1 MARVSLKSVA
11 IVVLGLAISCPTL
24 LMAADPVPAAAS
36 PAPGSTPPARPAR
49 DKVKG
54 ERLVITLQYTPA
66 FDIAKTLSNHFQ
78 GSDADV
84 RIVADSMSNS
94 LLISAPAP
102 EADEVKALVQVL
114 DRRPKSVVVEAT
126 VLEGPPAG
134 DPAAQGKGL
143 DDRQYNGPAAKVA
156 AKVAAKIADDLKAGR
171 IKSIRKL
178 QLRTINNQLAQA
190 NSNEGHDGAP
200 ATVPTAPGK
209 PAARQVGQGAPGTVL
224 TTTARITDDDH
235 VVMEV
240 IVVDSRLRT
249 QREMEQLL
257 EARAAGQAVNPQSN
271 QDSMLTTRAL
281 TTVTIKSGEA
291 IVVHAG
297 ATNSTSQPS
306 QVLVIVSAE
315 VVK

>member
-11 IVVLGLAISCPTL
+11 IVVLGLAINGPNL
-24 LMAADPVPAAAS
+24 LTAADQVPAAT
-36 PAPGSTPPARPAR
+36 PASTPPARPAR
-49 DKVKG
+49 DKVKS
-54 ERLVITLQYTPA
+54 ERLIIPLQYTPA
-66 FDIAKTLSNHFQ
+66 FDIAKTLSSHFQ
-78 GSDADV
+78 GADVDV

-94 LLISAPAP
+94 LLITAPRA
-102 EADEVKALVQVL
+102 ELDEVSALVQVL
-114 DRRPKSVVVEAT
+114 DRRPKSVIVEAT
-126 VLEGPPAG
+126 VLEGAPAG
-134 DPAAQGKGL
+134 DPAAPGNAL
-143 DDRQYNGPAAKVA
+143 DDRQYNGPA

-224 TTTARITDDDH
+224 TTTARINDDDH

-240 IVVDSRLRT
+240 IVVDSRPRT

-257 EARAAGQAVNPQSN
+257 EARAAGQAANPQST
-271 QDSMLTTRAL
+271 QDTLLTTRAL